1 MLIELKSINFKYI
14 CKAIDYIYCYNQKII
29 LKKRRMKNKSRNFLF
44 AVFAIMLSG
53 WAQNS
58 VAQNANAEEIY
69 PGIEFKM
76 NKVQEPKIPNNSVN
90 IKDFGAVN
98 GGYVLNTKAFADAI
112 DAVSKKGG
120 GKVIIPAGI
129 WLTGPI
135 ILKSNLEL
143 HAERGALIKF
153 SPDKSLYPLV
163 ETSFEGLNTWRC
175 ISPIYGKNLENVAFT
190 GSGVWDGSGEVWRQ
204 VKKAKLT
211 ESQWKKFVA
220 SGGVV
225 NESKTSWYPSEVFM
239 NASEGADQNVRLD
252 LKTKEDFEK
261 IHDFLRPVLVS
272 IQNSKRV
279 LFDGPVFQNS
289 PAWNIHPLMI
299 EDLIVRNVTVRNP
312 WFSQNGDGLD
322 VESCKNVLVENSS
335 FDVGDDAICIKSGKD
350 KDGRDRKKPCE
361 NIIIRNNIVYHGHGG
376 VTVGSEM
383 SSGVKNM
390 HVSNCS
396 FMGTDVGLRFK
407 SNRGRGGVVENIF
420 ISDIY
425 MTDIPSQAI
434 SFDLYYGGKSIA
446 ETLEEGGAKIANKAL
461 PVDEKTPQFKNIS
474 MNNITIA
481 GAQQAVFL
489 QGLPEMNLENIS
501 ISNLIAKADKGV
513 TIIDGNGIKIS
524 DAKFDIKDSNVFTI
538 YNVKNSSLK
547 NVEINSTSP
556 KAVTINGEG
565 CQNIDLTSSSN
576 LSKKIFI
583 GETVPKKA
591 VKL

>member
-1 MLIELKSINFKYI
+1 
-14 CKAIDYIYCYNQKII
+14 
-29 LKKRRMKNKSRNFLF
+29 MKNKSRNFLF
-44 AVFAIMLSG
+44 AAFVIMLSG
-53 WAQNS
+53 WSQNSAAQNS
-58 VAQNANAEEIY
+58 NSEEFY
-69 PGIEFKM
+69 QGIEFKM
-76 NKVQEPKIPNNSVN
+76 AKVQEPKIPNNTVN

-112 DAVSKKGG
+112 DAVSQKGG
-120 GKVIIPAGI
+120 GKVIIPPGI

-153 SPDKSLYPLV
+153 STDKSLYPLV

-175 ISPIYGKNLENVAFT
+175 ISPLYGKNLENVAFT
-190 GSGVWDGSGEVWRQ
+190 GNGVWDGSGEVWRQ

-220 SGGVV
+220 SGGVL

-239 NASEGADQNVRLD
+239 KASVGADQNVRLD

-289 PAWNIHPLMI
+289 PAWNIHPLMV

-322 VESCKNVLVENSS
+322 VESCKNVIVENSS

-350 KDGRDRKKPCE
+350 KDGRDRAVPCE
-361 NIIIRNNIVYHGHGG
+361 NLIIRNNIVYHGHGG

-396 FMGTDVGLRFK
+396 FIGTDVGLRFK

-420 ISDIY
+420 ISDIF

-434 SFDLYYGGKSIA
+434 SFNLYYGGKSIA
-446 ETLEEGGAKIANKAL
+446 ETLEEGGTPVENKMV

-474 MNNITIA
+474 MKNITIA

-501 ISNLIAKADKGV
+501 ISNLLAKADKGV
-513 TIIDGNGIKIS
+513 TIVDATGIKIS
-524 DAKFDIKDSNVFTI
+524 DAKFDIKESNVFDI

-556 KAVTINGEG
+556 KAVTINGAASE
-565 CQNIDLTSSSN
+565 NIDLTSSN
-576 LSKKIFI
+576 LSKKTFI
-583 GETVPKKA
+583 GEKVPKKA

>member
-1 MLIELKSINFKYI
+1 
-14 CKAIDYIYCYNQKII
+14 
-29 LKKRRMKNKSRNFLF
+29 MKNKSRNLLF
-44 AVFAIMLSG
+44 AAFVVMLSS
-53 WAQNS
+53 WSQNS
-58 VAQNANAEEIY
+58 VAQTSNSNGNYE
-69 PGIEFKM
+69 GIEFKM
-76 NKVQEPKIPNNSVN
+76 AIVREPIIPNNSVN
-90 IKDFGAVN
+90 IKDFGAVS
-98 GGYVLNTKAFADAI
+98 GGDVLNTQAFANAI
-112 DAVSKKGG
+112 DAISKKGG
-120 GKVIIPAGI
+120 GKVIIPPGI

-143 HAERGALIKF
+143 HAQTGALIKF

-175 ISPIYGKNLENVAFT
+175 ISPLYGKNLENVAFT
-190 GSGVWDGSGEVWRQ
+190 GKGVWDGSGEVWRQ
-204 VKKAKLT
+204 VKRSKLT

-239 NASEGADQNVRLD
+239 NASKGADQNVRLD

-289 PAWNIHPLMI
+289 PAWNLHPLMI
-299 EDLIVRNVTVRNP
+299 EDLIVRNVSVRNP

-350 KDGRDRKKPCE
+350 QDGRDRAVPCE

-390 HVSNCS
+390 HVSNCT

-420 ISDIY
+420 ISDIF

-434 SFDLYYGGKSIA
+434 SFNLYYGGKSIA
-446 ETLEEGGAKIANKAL
+446 ETLEEGGTPVVNKAV

-474 MNNITIA
+474 MKNITIA
-481 GAQQAVFL
+481 GANQAVFL
-489 QGLPEMNLENIS
+489 QGLPEMNLENIE
-501 ISNLIAKADKGV
+501 ITNLKAKADKGF
-513 TIIDGNGIKIS
+513 TIVDANGIKITN
-524 DAKFDIKDSNVFTI
+524 ATLDIKDPAIFDV
-538 YNVKNSSLK
+538 YNVKNMTIE
-547 NVEINSTSP
+547 NVDFNSTSP
-556 KAVTINGEG
+556 KAVSVNGEASEKIKL
-565 CQNIDLTSSSN
+565 NSSSN
-576 LSKKIFI
+576 TDLSKKTFI
-583 GETVPKKA
+583 GKTVPKGA
-591 VKL
+591 VKF

>member
-1 MLIELKSINFKYI
+1 MKTKPINLLCI
-14 CKAIDYIYCYNQKII
+14 ALTVVMTSWSN
-29 LKKRRMKNKSRNFLF
+29 
-44 AVFAIMLSG
+44 
-53 WAQNS
+53 NS
-58 VAQNANAEEIY
+58 VAQKSKSNETY
-69 PGIEFKM
+69 KGIEFKM
-76 NKVQEPKIPNNSVN
+76 AIVKEPKIPNNSVN

-120 GKVIIPAGI
+120 GKVIIPPGI

-135 ILKSNLEL
+135 LLKSNLEL
-143 HAERGALIKF
+143 HAQTGALIKF
-153 SPDKSLYPLV
+153 STDKSLYPIIQ
-163 ETSFEGLNTWRC
+163 TSFEGLNTWRC

-190 GSGVWDGSGEVWRQ
+190 GKGVWDGSGEVWRQ
-204 VKKAKLT
+204 VKRGKVT
-211 ESQWKKFVA
+211 EGQWKKFVE

-225 NESKTSWYPSEVFM
+225 NAAKTSWYPSETFM

-279 LFDGPVFQNS
+279 MFDGPVFQNS

-299 EDLIVRNVTVRNP
+299 EDLIIRNVSVRNP

-322 VESCKNVLVENSS
+322 VESCKNVLVENST

-350 KDGRDRKKPCE
+350 KDGRDRGVPCE

-407 SNRGRGGVVENIF
+407 SNRGRGGIVENIF

-446 ETLEEGGAKIANKAL
+446 ETLAEGGNKVSSQIV

-474 MNNITIA
+474 IKNITIA
-481 GAQQAVFL
+481 GAYQAVFL
-489 QGLPEMNLENIS
+489 QGLPEMNLENIE
-501 ISNLIAKADKGV
+501 ISNLTAKAEKGFS
-513 TIIDGNGIKIS
+513 IIDANKIKLSNIKL
-524 DAKFDIKDSNVFTI
+524 DIKEDKVFDIHNGKNVF
-538 YNVKNSSLK
+538 LK
-547 NVEINSTSP
+547 NVEFNSTST
-556 KAVTINGEG
+556 KAVTINGAASE
-565 CQNIDLTSSSN
+565 NIELVSSPK
-576 LSKKIFI
+576 LDYSKTTVI
-583 GETVPKKA
+583 GETVPKGA

>member
-1 MLIELKSINFKYI
+1 MKTKPFQHLCIALTLLITGYSGTILAQSK
-14 CKAIDYIYCYNQKII
+14 KATKT
-29 LKKRRMKNKSRNFLF
+29 
-44 AVFAIMLSG
+44 
-53 WAQNS
+53 
-58 VAQNANAEEIY
+58 Y
-69 PGIEFKM
+69 PNIEFKM
-76 NKVQEPKIPNNSVN
+76 DIVKEPIIPNNSVN
-90 IKDFGAVN
+90 IKDFGAVS
-98 GGYVLNTKAFADAI
+98 GGQVLNTQAFAKAI
-112 DAVSKKGG
+112 AAVSKKGG
-120 GKVIIPAGI
+120 GKVIIPPGI

-143 HAERGALIKF
+143 HAQTGALIKF

-190 GSGVWDGSGEVWRQ
+190 GKGVWDGSGEVWRQ
-204 VKKAKLT
+204 VKKSKLT
-211 ESQWKKFVA
+211 EGQWKKFVA
-220 SGGVV
+220 SGGVL
-225 NESKTSWYPSEVFM
+225 NEKKESWYPSEVFM
-239 NASEGADQNVRLD
+239 KASEGADQNVRLD

-299 EDLIVRNVTVRNP
+299 EDLIVRNVSVRNP

-420 ISDIY
+420 ISDIF

-446 ETLEEGGAKIANKAL
+446 ETLEEGGTPVVNKMI
-461 PVDEKTPQFKNIS
+461 PVDEKTPQFKNIIIK
-474 MNNITIA
+474 NITIA
-481 GAQQAVFL
+481 GAAQAVFL
-489 QGLPEMNLENIS
+489 QGLPEMNLENIE
-501 ISNLIAKADKGV
+501 ISNLKAKADKGF
-513 TIIDGNGIKIS
+513 TIVDANGIKITN
-524 DAKFDIKDSNVFTI
+524 ATLDIKDSAVFDV
-538 YNVKNSSLK
+538 YNVKNMSLK
-547 NVEINSTSP
+547 NIEFNSTSA
-556 KAVTINGEG
+556 KAVSINGEASDK
-565 CQNIDLTSSSN
+565 IVLSSSAN
-576 LSKKIFI
+576 TDFSKKTFI
-583 GETVPKKA
+583 GEKVPKGA
-591 VKL
+591 VKF